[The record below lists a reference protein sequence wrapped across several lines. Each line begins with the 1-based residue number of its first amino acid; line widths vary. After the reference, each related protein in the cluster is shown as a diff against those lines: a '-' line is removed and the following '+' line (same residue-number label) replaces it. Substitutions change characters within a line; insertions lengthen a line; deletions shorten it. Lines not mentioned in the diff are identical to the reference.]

1 MSDIDIFG
9 NGPEVPEEDLL
20 PQIDEPVD
28 YRPDLTEFG
37 IEEVERGVCED
48 TAENRRVLRA
58 AHFKWDA
65 VYSQTGKPTGLIVA
79 RSKEQLAERRV
90 ISMVEKRPLLVE
102 PTNNNSD
109 FLTGLDLLVDE
120 AACRITPA
128 WVIGATK
135 AYVAEKN
142 NGGPPTAKRAPKGL
156 PTRCRI
162 VKDDGIRCMLWSSG
176 RLKDDGLCRIH
187 LKTQRKPGED
197 IERARKRLMQ
207 SAPYAVD
214 VLEEMM
220 ESAISEPVRLK
231 AATEILDRAGVRAG
245 MDIDIGVEL
254 KDSRAP
260 HEIIAERLERL
271 RSGASIIQGQ
281 LAEIA
286 AVEDAE
292 VVDGTDQPP
301 SSRSEIFT
309 PQPEDQ
315 QDDEV
320 VVESELISQEEL
332 DEL

>member
-1 MSDIDIFG
+1 
-9 NGPEVPEEDLL
+9 
-20 PQIDEPVD
+20 
-28 YRPDLTEFG
+28 
-37 IEEVERGVCED
+37 
-48 TAENRRVLRA
+48 
-58 AHFKWDA
+58 
-65 VYSQTGKPTGLIVA
+65 
-79 RSKEQLAERRV
+79 
-90 ISMVEKRPLLVE
+90 
-102 PTNNNSD
+102 
-109 FLTGLDLLVDE
+109 
-120 AACRITPA
+120 
-128 WVIGATK
+128 
-135 AYVAEKN
+135 
-142 NGGPPTAKRAPKGL
+142 
-156 PTRCRI
+156 
-162 VKDDGIRCMLWSSG
+162 
-176 RLKDDGLCRIH
+176 
-187 LKTQRKPGED
+187 
-197 IERARKRLMQ
+197 MQ

-245 MDIDIGVEL
+245 MDIDIGVEV

-315 QDDEV
+315 QDNEV
-320 VVESELISQEEL
+320 VVESESISQEEL